1 MPAGL
6 LFSVS
11 WELAWDLREKGPMP
25 NQSPLSRY
33 LLLGMA
39 ALMLGAALPDA
50 EILFQNARQ
59 WQVRRAVVVE
69 PFVLR

>member
-1 MPAGL
+1 LPAGL
-6 LFSVS
+6 VFSAI
-11 WELAWDLREKGPMP
+11 WDLAWGLLEKGPMP
-25 NQSPLSRY
+25 NHSPLSRY

-50 EILFQNARQ
+50 EVLFQKARQ